1 MQTWVCGEQYSG
13 ENNGEQYNG
22 DHNGVSASGWMGW
35 CIRRFENQSQWHKH
49 RIIIIIAV
57 AVAAGTG
64 ATRQTSPNIVKHR
77 H

>member
-1 MQTWVCGEQYSG
+1 V
-13 ENNGEQYNG
+13 
-22 DHNGVSASGWMGW
+22 DGVVHQANL
-35 CIRRFENQSQWHKH
+35 FENQSQWHKH

-57 AVAAGTG
+57 AVADGTD